1 MLGAIADR
9 LTCFGISVMVAKDS
23 ASAKLSELGC
33 KRLDTE
39 MKFREKVS
47 EKREE
52 RKNKKEAEKAVK
64 TTPASTTEQV
74 KPEAEK
80 KEEEAPTPTISE
92 MEAGFKEELE
102 KKFGIKIVDFE
113 DSENESDYDEN
124 WSGQFDFLSSFIT
137 KVKNS
142 YDSETGDLEKD
153 ISVEEIRTWLRYMSD
168 ESVAKNLESFQKRH
182 KSDMLV
188 RLIEDANEI
197 LYSFYP
203 GYEDMYLDQ
212 EQIVRGENDKAVE
225 ESMMNGG
232 PVKTPR
238 VLMIRLPRSKMK
250 KKNEDTGADEED
262 PMIPFSERV
271 KRAAEAAE
279 NSGKN

>member
-9 LTCFGISVMVAKDS
+9 LTCFGISMMVAKDS

-33 KRLDTE
+33 KRLDAE
-39 MKFREKVS
+39 MRFRGKVS
-47 EKREE
+47 K
-52 RKNKKEAEKAVK
+52 KKEAEKAVK
-64 TTPASTTEQV
+64 TTPVAATSTTEQV
-74 KPEAEK
+74 KPEMEK
-80 KEEEAPTPTISE
+80 KDEQIPTPTISE

-102 KKFGIKIVDFE
+102 KRFGIKIVDFE

-142 YDSETGDLEKD
+142 YDSEAGDLEKD
-153 ISVEEIRTWLRYMSD
+153 ISAEEVITWLHYMCD

-182 KSDMLV
+182 KSDMLI

-225 ESMMNGG
+225 ESLRSGG
-232 PVKTPR
+232 PVKSPR

-250 KKNEDTGADEED
+250 KKEEKAVANEDG

-271 KRAAEAAE
+271 RRAAESAE
-279 NSGKN
+279 NVNKN